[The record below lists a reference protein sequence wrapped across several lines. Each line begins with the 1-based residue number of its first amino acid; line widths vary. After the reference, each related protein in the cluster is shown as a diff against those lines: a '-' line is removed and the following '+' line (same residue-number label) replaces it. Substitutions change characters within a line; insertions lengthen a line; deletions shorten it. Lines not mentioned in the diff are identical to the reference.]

1 MEQVELSIKTVQF
14 MKVNGKIILK
24 TALVTILSWMVKLM
38 LVIGTMMNNTAMENI
53 LILILPTKVNSIWV
67 VKKVMVS
74 KHLLKELN
82 TQVLSRMTNS
92 TEKEKFT
99 NLMVESMQQRLMRA
113 NLFIHNSIYQ
123 KHHHLLNI
131 AEHPAHSSLKEII
144 KSKRR

>member
-1 MEQVELSIKTVQF
+1 

-74 KHLLKELN
+74 KHLLMEL
-82 TQVLSRMTNS
+82 S
-92 TEKEKFT
+92 T
-99 NLMVESMQQRLMRA
+99 
-113 NLFIHNSIYQ
+113 
-123 KHHHLLNI
+123 
-131 AEHPAHSSLKEII
+131 
-144 KSKRR
+144 